1 MNEKRQIIKII
12 KNRVE
17 YKSVGLQSF
26 FDVTHIQRITL
37 SYEERMQR
45 GNSRRRRKRNNSKS
59 KYSKYIMK
67 FDRIAMNNSIR
78 WIVIFKLIDRFV
90 LIGLRI

>member
-37 SYEERMQR
+37 SYDERMQR
-45 GNSRRRRKRNNSKS
+45 RNSRRRKRNNSKS

>member
-37 SYEERMQR
+37 SYDERMQR
-45 GNSRRRRKRNNSKS
+45 RNSRRRKRNNSKS

-90 LIGLRI
+90 LIELRI

>member
-1 MNEKRQIIKII
+1 
-12 KNRVE
+12 
-17 YKSVGLQSF
+17 
-26 FDVTHIQRITL
+26 
-37 SYEERMQR
+37 
-45 GNSRRRRKRNNSKS
+45 
-59 KYSKYIMK
+59 MK